1 MRTSEV
7 FRKTLETDIRVNL
20 SLDGG
25 EVDVGTG
32 VGFFDHMLK
41 ALATHA
47 GFGLS
52 LTCRGDLEV
61 DCHHTVE
68 DTGLALG
75 EAFSKCIGA
84 KTGIARFGS
93 FFVPMD
99 ESLVLAAADLSGRP
113 FLVFDVNLPTPAVG
127 DFDTQTAIEFF
138 RAFAQNAGVTLHI
151 KLFHGANAHHILEAA
166 FKAVGHALR
175 QAVLLTD
182 GGILSTKGRLD

>member
-7 FRKTLETDIRVNL
+7 FRKTLETDIQVSL

-25 EVDVGTG
+25 EADVQTG

-41 ALATHA
+41 AFATHA
-47 GFGLS
+47 GFGLA

-68 DTGLALG
+68 DVGIALG
-75 EAFSKCIGA
+75 EAFSKCVGD
-84 KTGIARFGS
+84 KSGIARFGS

-99 ESLVLAAADLSGRP
+99 ESLVLAAADVSGRP
-113 FLVFDVNLPTPAVG
+113 FLVFDVNLPAAAVG
-127 DFDTQTAIEFF
+127 GFDTQTAAEFF

-151 KLFHGANAHHILEAA
+151 KLFHGANTHHILEAA

-175 QAVLLTD
+175 LATTQTV
-182 GGILSTKGRLD
+182 GGVLSTKGAL